1 MARRSVEVADLAQ
14 LAAHAEGAAWAFAG
28 EQLNATLVSWEPGH
42 EVAEHVNDEREVL
55 LVVVRGDGVVWVE
68 GDAHE
73 LVPGRAVV
81 LPRGAGRSILAG
93 PGGLAYVTAHQ
104 ARGPLQ
110 VTRRRAPRVPP
121 A

>member
-1 MARRSVEVADLAQ
+1 MTERTLEIADLAQ
-14 LAAHAEGAAWAFAG
+14 IAAHEVGAAWSFAG

-42 EVAEHVNDEREVL
+42 EVADHVNDEREVL
-55 LVVVRGDGVVWVE
+55 LLVLRGDGVLQVD
-68 GDAHE
+68 GDEHE
-73 LVPGRAVV
+73 LVPGRVVV
-81 LPRGAGRSILAG
+81 LPRGAGRSIHAG